1 MAEII
6 VIQLTY
12 DSYNMKDKINS
23 KDEPIWCKKIFHNG
37 LYYYAFRNLKQ
48 ASKEEH
54 DFMSSKKISIERYEK
69 IKHKFGTMYMSQIK
83 ISLVKMRWIY
93 TSKDEK

>member
-1 MAEII
+1 MGIAIKKEKLLNYIWLEMAEII

-37 LYYYAFRNLKQ
+37 LYYYAFRANN
-48 ASKEEH
+48 
-54 DFMSSKKISIERYEK
+54 
-69 IKHKFGTMYMSQIK
+69 
-83 ISLVKMRWIY
+83 
-93 TSKDEK
+93 